1 MRNKKRPRDAP
12 TSGAMVNLHS
22 RFTIRSLAAV
32 AATLAVLACT
42 PAAGATEFHLIGFWP
57 GAAKVEAAIQ
67 TQVNTQVAKHWAIAP
82 LTFGAT
88 GEPVSMIG
96 SSAKVAIDCG
106 YPVEPKNGII
116 GGCHGGGS
124 IWVGPLERST
134 ALSHEV
140 IEEAVDPSATGEEIC
155 DAVEN
160 SDYTINGV
168 AVSDFLYPSYFTA
181 GAAGPWDQM
190 HVIRRDHNLT
200 YTGSLPPAPPQGW
213 SRMRH
218 LGHGTGIGWGGG

>member
-1 MRNKKRPRDAP
+1 
-12 TSGAMVNLHS
+12 MVNLHS

-96 SSAKVAIDCG
+96 SSPTGPIDCG
-106 YPVEPKNGII
+106 YPVEPKKGLI
-116 GGCHGGGS
+116 GGRPGGGS
-124 IWVGPLERST
+124 LWGGPLE
-134 ALSHEV
+134 
-140 IEEAVDPSATGEEIC
+140 G
-155 DAVEN
+155 
-160 SDYTINGV
+160 
-168 AVSDFLYPSYFTA
+168 
-181 GAAGPWDQM
+181 
-190 HVIRRDHNLT
+190 
-200 YTGSLPPAPPQGW
+200 
-213 SRMRH
+213 
-218 LGHGTGIGWGGG
+218 GT